1 MRRGRRMNPQASPRS
16 LQRLT
21 VLALSLA
28 FAAPASAGGIYRA
41 ECPRC
46 GYTQD
51 ELWHGRGIEDPFAR
65 YAVYTA
71 VKWGMVVSV
80 EFDLSFEFGE
90 LVGYDFQPIRRSV
103 KVWEVLEDYREEYRD
118 FFDAWEAP
126 VVLDTDACPR
136 GAEIVSDRPESRVI
150 PPLRRLDG
158 IWEEDAV
165 FTCPSCGAESLSF
178 LEVGL
183 WD

>member
-1 MRRGRRMNPQASPRS
+1 MQSDRGPHPKPNPGSLRR
-16 LQRLT
+16 LWILVCL
-21 VLALSLA
+21 VL
-28 FAAPASAGGIYRA
+28 AAPALSGGIYRA

-46 GYTQD
+46 GYTQN

-80 EFDLSFEFGE
+80 RFDLSFEFGE
-90 LVGYDFQPIRRSV
+90 LIGYDFQPIRRSV
-103 KVWEVLEDYREEYRD
+103 KVWEVLEDYWEEYRA

-126 VVLDTDACPR
+126 HVLDADNWPR
-136 GAEIVSDRPESRVI
+136 GAVIDSERPETRVI
-150 PPLRRLDG
+150 PTLRRLDG
-158 IWEEDAV
+158 VWEEDTV
-165 FTCPSCGAESLSF
+165 FTCPSCGAETLIF